1 MKTKNLALG
10 FIAFVVFIS
19 LTGCASTKNNEN
31 LIYTP
36 TSDGNNL
43 SVNEQIPTT
52 EPTENPQNAE
62 YDIASLLAS
71 ISPDSPFTMPATPVT
86 AENINQVIPLAIRN
100 MDDLDF
106 TYLRITPHADMMAV
120 TTPNKIKVYQLSTL
134 ELLTSID
141 YARVQSLAGGGT
153 LFPATFSLDGKL
165 LALFYGNSDGSTLF
179 QVLDTETWTPVEL
192 GGMSGIKRINNPGG
206 ENRDSLVFLGD
217 NQYILF
223 SGMSGIIADRYSP
236 DPKYALISFDD
247 TLSSL
252 VSISYDGTL
261 IAGVGSDRMTLSVK
275 KAEPLPSEVV
285 FNYTFPRFVQRVAFS
300 PTNHFLAASS
310 YGELKVWNID
320 TGEIVF
326 QYTSPFGDFDY
337 KSVSFSSDGSLLFVD
352 NIVFDLMTGNELYP
366 PVFEYLWSNGLFYVG
381 TNQEGTILVT
391 TQYGQIIYW
400 GVP

>member
-1 MKTKNLALG
+1 MKTKHLALG
-10 FIAFVVFIS
+10 FIALVIFLS
-19 LTGCASTKNNEN
+19 LTGCAAKNDEI

-36 TSDGNNL
+36 TIDSNNL
-43 SVNEQIPTT
+43 STDEQTPTI
-52 EPTENPQNAE
+52 ESTENPQNTE
-62 YDIASLLAS
+62 GDIASLLALISSDSS
-71 ISPDSPFTMPATPVT
+71 ITLPVTPIT
-86 AENINQVIPLAIRN
+86 AENINQVIPLAMRD
-100 MDDLDF
+100 MDDSDF
-106 TYLRITPHADMMAV
+106 THLRIAPQADMMAV
-120 TTPNKIKVYQLSTL
+120 TTPNKVKIYQLSTL
-134 ELLTSID
+134 ELLNSID
-141 YARVQSLAGGGT
+141 YARIQSLAGGGT
-153 LFPATFSLDGKL
+153 LFPATFSLDGNL

-192 GGMSGIKRINNPGG
+192 GGMSEIERINNPGG

-223 SGMSGIIADRYSP
+223 SGISGIIADRYSP
-236 DPKYALISFDD
+236 DPKYALTGFDE

-252 VSISYDGTL
+252 VSISYDGAL

-275 KAEPLPSEVV
+275 KVEPLPSEVV
-285 FNYTFPRFVQRVAFS
+285 FSYTFPRFVQRVAFS

-337 KSVSFSSDGSLLFVD
+337 KSVSFSSDGALLFVD

-391 TQYGQIIYW
+391 AQYGQIIYW
-400 GVP
+400 GIP

>member
-1 MKTKNLALG
+1 MNTKYLALG
-10 FIAFVVFIS
+10 FIAFVIFIS

-31 LIYTP
+31 IISTP
-36 TSDGNNL
+36 TSDSNNL
-43 SVNEQIPTT
+43 STNEQIPIT
-52 EPTENPQNAE
+52 EPTENPQSAE

-71 ISPDSPFTMPATPVT
+71 ISPDSPFTLPVEPVT
-86 AENINQVIPLAIRN
+86 AENINQIIPLAIRN
-100 MDDLDF
+100 MDDTDF

-120 TTPNKIKVYQLSTL
+120 TTPNKIKVYQVSTL
-134 ELLTSID
+134 ELLSSID

-179 QVLDTETWTPVEL
+179 QVLDTETWKPVEL
-192 GGMSGIKRINNPGG
+192 GGMSKIERINNPGG

-223 SGMSGIIADRYSP
+223 SGISGIIADRYSP
-236 DPKYALISFDD
+236 NPEYALIGFDD

-252 VSISYDGTL
+252 LSISYDGTL

-275 KAEPLPSEVV
+275 KIEPLPSEII
-285 FNYTFPRFVQRVAFS
+285 FSYTFPRFIQRVVFS
-300 PTNHFLAASS
+300 PENHFLAASS

-320 TGEIVF
+320 TGEIVL
-326 QYTSPFGDFDY
+326 QYASPFGDFDY
-337 KSVSFSSDGSLLFVD
+337 KSVSFSSNGSLLFVD
-352 NIVFDLMTGNELYP
+352 NIVLDLMTGNELYP
-366 PVFEYLWSNGLFYVG
+366 PAFEYLWSNGLFYVG